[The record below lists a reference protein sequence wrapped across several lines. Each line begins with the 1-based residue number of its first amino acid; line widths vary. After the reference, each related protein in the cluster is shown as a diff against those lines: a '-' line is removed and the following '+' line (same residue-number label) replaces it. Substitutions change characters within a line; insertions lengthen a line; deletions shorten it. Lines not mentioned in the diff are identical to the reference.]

1 MRVGAKKRSKNS
13 TIIGLIAGGIV
24 LFGFIGAIWYIGRN
38 VSTDTEVTV
47 SNSSFKVAG
56 MYGATY
62 EFDSVSTVE
71 LKEDL
76 PEILEKS
83 NAADIGKV
91 KKGDFNLEGLGL
103 CRLYLISEEGPYL
116 YIKVNDF
123 YVIINHQDKTRTV
136 ELYEELSGK
145 IAK

>member
-13 TIIGLIAGGIV
+13 TITGLIAVGIV
-24 LFGFIGAIWYIGRN
+24 LFGFIGVIWYISRN

-47 SNSSFKVAG
+47 FDSSFKVEG

-62 EFDSVSTVE
+62 ELDSVDTIE
-71 LKEDL
+71 LKDEL
-76 PEILEKS
+76 PDILEKS

-91 KKGDFNLEGLGL
+91 KKGDFKLEGLGL

-123 YVIINHQDKTRTV
+123 YVIINHEDKTRTE
-136 ELYEELSGK
+136 ELYKELSGK
-145 IAK
+145 I